1 MIRRFLSKVRGLT
14 DSLKTFGSE
23 FVDALPEMAENFVS
37 YWENQRFI
45 AYFIIYSFAVS
56 MLLAG
61 LGVTNGNY
69 WLMVGILAV
78 YALTA
83 LPMFYRA
90 GQEYHDEDLDPE
102 DLI

>member
-1 MIRRFLSKVRGLT
+1 MIRRFLSSVRGST
-14 DSLKTFGSE
+14 DSLKTFGRE

-37 YWENQRFI
+37 YWENQRFM

-61 LGVTNGNY
+61 LGAFYSDY
-69 WLMVGILAV
+69 WLMVGVMTV

-83 LPMFYRA
+83 LPVFYKA
-90 GQEYHDEDLDPE
+90 GQEYHDDDLDPE
-102 DLI
+102 DLV